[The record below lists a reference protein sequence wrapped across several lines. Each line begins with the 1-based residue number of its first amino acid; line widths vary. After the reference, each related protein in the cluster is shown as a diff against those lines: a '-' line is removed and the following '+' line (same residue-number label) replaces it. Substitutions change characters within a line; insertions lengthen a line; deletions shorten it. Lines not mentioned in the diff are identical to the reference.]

1 MEDLLTSLNDKQR
14 EAVEYV
20 DGPALVLAGAGSGK
34 TRVLTY
40 KIAYLISKEIVKP
53 YEILAI
59 TFTNKAAR
67 EMKERT
73 ANLLGPVANDVWLG
87 TFHSICIRILKRE
100 IERLGYTRNFNIFDE
115 DDKNKLL
122 KEIVKELEYDDKE
135 ISPKLV
141 GYEISSAKDKLI
153 TPEKYLAINKGDYR
167 KEKFANVYARYQKSL
182 KKNDA
187 LDFDDIINLTVELFE
202 EYPDRL
208 EYYQNKFKY
217 ILVDEY
223 QDTNKSQFTL
233 IKLLAAHGNISV
245 VGDESQSIYGWRGA
259 DITNILNFENQFEN
273 AKVIKLEENY
283 RSTKNILNAANE
295 VIKNNESRL
304 EKNLWTNNE
313 EGEKIE
319 YNIARNEYDE
329 ARKVIAKILELRN
342 KEKYSYS
349 DCAILYRTNVQS
361 RAFEEILM
369 QEGIPYKLIGG
380 LKFYGRKEIKDVMA
394 YLKLINNQKDNISL
408 RRIINEPKRG
418 IGPTTVEKLTDLA
431 VSLDCSIFEV
441 LQKEECVSVFR
452 CQGKLREFVEII
464 NDLISKKDTMDLS
477 EFVALVLEK
486 TKYLE
491 ALKEEKT
498 EENQNRIENIYEL
511 LGVVAEF
518 EKEDENNNLTA
529 FLDNIALV
537 SDVDK
542 LDEEEDSVTLMTL
555 HSAKGL
561 EYKVIFLVG
570 MEEGLFPSGR
580 SIGEI
585 AELEEERRLCYV
597 GITRA
602 REKLFLSCA
611 NQRTIYGRTEYTM
624 PSRFVEEIPNDLIE
638 TEEKYKPSYNY
649 KKEESSPVTTS
660 FGRTQIKAPSFG
672 IDPTSF
678 LTRMNR
684 PSAKAVNLD
693 DYKVGIKVE
702 HKKFGIGTILKVE
715 KEDDDLKVEVKFDR
729 FGMKR
734 MMAKFAGLN
743 IIQ

>member
-1 MEDLLTSLNDKQR
+1 MQELLESLNNKQR

-20 DGPALVLAGAGSGK
+20 TGPALVLAGAGSGK

-40 KIAYLISKEIVKP
+40 KIAYLVQAGIVKP

-59 TFTNKAAR
+59 TFTNKAAK

-73 ANLLGPVANDVWLG
+73 AKLLGTVANDVWLG

-100 IERLGYTRNFNIFDE
+100 IELLGYTRNFNIFDE

-122 KEIVKELEYDDKE
+122 KEIVKNLNYDDKE
-135 ISPKLV
+135 IPPKSV

-153 TPEKYLAINKGDYR
+153 TPERYMAINKGDFR
-167 KEKFANVYARYQKSL
+167 KEKFANVYVEYQKSL

-187 LDFDDIINLTVELFE
+187 LDFDDIINLTVKLLE
-202 EYPDRL
+202 EHPDRL

-233 IKLLAAHGNISV
+233 IKLLANHGQISV

-259 DITNILNFENQFEN
+259 DITNILNFEKEFTN

-304 EKNLWTNNE
+304 EKNLWTNNN

-319 YNIARNEYDE
+319 YNVARNEYDE

-342 KEKYSYS
+342 KGEYNYN
-349 DCAILYRTNVQS
+349 DFAILYRTNVQS

-380 LKFYGRKEIKDVMA
+380 LKFYGRKEIKDIIA

-418 IGPTTVEKLTDLA
+418 IGPTTLEKLTEIA
-431 VSLDCSIFEV
+431 INLDCSIFEV
-441 LQKEECVSVFR
+441 LNKEECVSVFR
-452 CQGKLREFVEII
+452 CASKLREFAEII
-464 NDLISKKDTMDLS
+464 NYLITQKDSMTLS
-477 EFVALVLEK
+477 AFVSLVLEK

-491 ALKEEKT
+491 TLKEEKT
-498 EENQNRIENIYEL
+498 EENQNRIENICEL

-518 EKEDENNNLTA
+518 EKEDENNNLEA

-542 LDEEEDSVTLMTL
+542 IDENEDSVTLMTL

-561 EYKVIFLVG
+561 EYKVVFLVG
-570 MEEGLFPSGR
+570 MEEGLFPSSR

-585 AELEEERRLCYV
+585 TQLEEERRLCYV

-602 REKLFLSCA
+602 MERLYVSSA
-611 NQRTIYGRTEYTM
+611 SQRTIYGRTEYTL
-624 PSRFVEEIPNDLIE
+624 PSRFIEEIPEDLILSE
-638 TEEKYKPSYNY
+638 TVIRKANNLEKENRY
-649 KKEESSPVTTS
+649 SSQIKS
-660 FGRTQIKAPSFG
+660 NNISNIKAPSFG
-672 IDPTSF
+672 ININSF
-678 LTRMNR
+678 LNTVSKPVNEV
-684 PSAKAVNLD
+684 VNLS
-693 DYKVGIKVE
+693 DYKVGVKVE
-702 HKKFGIGTILKVE
+702 HKKFGIGTIRKVE
-715 KEDDDLKVEVKFDR
+715 EEGNDLKVEVMFER

-734 MMAKFAGLN
+734 MMAKFAGLK
-743 IIQ
+743 IV

>member
-1 MEDLLTSLNDKQR
+1 MQELLESLNNKQR

-20 DGPALVLAGAGSGK
+20 TGPALVLAGAGSGK

-40 KIAYLISKEIVKP
+40 KIAYLVKEGIVKP

-59 TFTNKAAR
+59 TFTNKAAK

-73 ANLLGPVANDVWLG
+73 ASLLGPVANDVWLG
-87 TFHSICIRILKRE
+87 TFHSVCIRILKRE
-100 IERLGYTRNFNIFDE
+100 IELLGYTRNFNIFDE

-122 KEIVKELEYDDKE
+122 KEIVKNLNYDDKE
-135 ISPKLV
+135 IPPKSV

-153 TPEKYLAINKGDYR
+153 TPEKYLAMNKGDYR
-167 KEKFANVYARYQKSL
+167 KEKMANVYREYQKSL

-187 LDFDDIINLTVELFE
+187 LDFDDIINLTVKLFE
-202 EYPDRL
+202 EHPDRL

-233 IKLLAAHGNISV
+233 IKLLANHGQISV

-259 DITNILNFENQFEN
+259 DITNILNFEREFEN

-283 RSTKNILNAANE
+283 RSTKNILKAANE

-304 EKNLWTNNE
+304 DKNLWTNNQ

-319 YNIARNEYDE
+319 YNVTRNEYDE

-342 KEKYSYS
+342 KGEYNYS

-369 QEGIPYKLIGG
+369 QEGVPYKLIGG
-380 LKFYGRKEIKDVMA
+380 LKFYGRKEIKDVIA

-418 IGPTTVEKLTDLA
+418 IGPTTLEKLTEIA
-431 VSLDCSIFEV
+431 INLDCSIFEV
-441 LQKEECVSVFR
+441 LNKEECVSVFR
-452 CQGKLREFVEII
+452 CANKLREFTEVI
-464 NDLISKKDTMDLS
+464 NYLISQKNEMTLS
-477 EFVALVLEK
+477 AFVSLVLEK

-491 ALKEEKT
+491 TLKEEKT
-498 EENQNRIENIYEL
+498 EENQNRIENICEL

-518 EKEDENNNLTA
+518 EKEDENNDLAA

-542 LDEEEDSVTLMTL
+542 IDENDDSVTLMTL

-561 EYKVIFLVG
+561 EYKVVFLVG
-570 MEEGLFPSGR
+570 MEEGLFPSSR

-585 AELEEERRLCYV
+585 TQLEEERRLCYV

-602 REKLFLSCA
+602 MEKLFISTA
-611 NQRTIYGRTEYTM
+611 SQRTIYGRTEYTL
-624 PSRFVEEIPNDLIE
+624 PSRFIEEIPEDVISNE
-638 TEEKYKPSYNY
+638 NSFKTPKREYATATPVKQT
-649 KKEESSPVTTS
+649 SSFTN
-660 FGRTQIKAPSFG
+660 IKTPGFG
-672 IDPTSF
+672 ININTF
-678 LTRMNR
+678 LNNVSK
-684 PSAKAVNLD
+684 PVSDVVNLD
-693 DYKVGIKVE
+693 DYKVGVKVE
-702 HKKFGIGTILKVE
+702 HKKFGIGTIIKVE
-715 KEDDDLKVEVKFDR
+715 KEENDLKVEVKFDR

-734 MMAKFAGLN
+734 MMAKYAGLN
-743 IIQ
+743 LI